1 MSALRVT
8 VTGATGLIG
17 SALLAALR
25 ERDAHVTVLS
35 RDPERAL
42 ATLGAGGRAP
52 AEAVRWEPIEE
63 RAPAHALA
71 GRDAVIHLVGENVA

>member
-1 MSALRVT
+1 VSALRVT

-52 AEAVRWEPIEE
+52 AGRCGGS
-63 RAPAHALA
+63 RSRNAHRRTRLRGAT
-71 GRDAVIHLVGENVA
+71 R